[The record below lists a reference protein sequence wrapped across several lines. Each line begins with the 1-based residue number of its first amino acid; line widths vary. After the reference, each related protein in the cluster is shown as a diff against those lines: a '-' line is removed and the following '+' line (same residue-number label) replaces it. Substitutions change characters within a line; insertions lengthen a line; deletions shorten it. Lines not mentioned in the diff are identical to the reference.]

1 MIATKGF
8 VMTAPQINDLL
19 IVVDTGLKLTSDNSS
34 NKYLME
40 SIFGKRFKYT
50 NSELPIRIF

>member
-19 IVVDTGLKLTSDNSS
+19 IVVDQGLKLTSDNSS

-40 SIFGKRFKYT
+40 YIFGIRFKYT
-50 NSELPIRIF
+50 NSVLF